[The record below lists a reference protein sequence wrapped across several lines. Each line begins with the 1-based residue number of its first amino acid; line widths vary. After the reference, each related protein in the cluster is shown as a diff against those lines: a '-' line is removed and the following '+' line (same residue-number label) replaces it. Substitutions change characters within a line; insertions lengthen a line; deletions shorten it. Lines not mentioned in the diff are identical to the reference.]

1 LPAGSEFFRP
11 LPDIDPVL
19 PRPDAS
25 VTTGSPPPVA
35 SPQPAEAAVPGA
47 VSPARPAPAASPAL
61 PQAPAGEPA
70 APAELPGEIGPLA
83 LPSGAARPETPAEE
97 PLPGRTN
104 LPPPPPLTAEELA
117 MLAPRRLEPDPPR
130 VADPSALPGEASSLP
145 QIGAAPT
152 PEADE
157 ALPPVRAFARPFDNP
172 EARPVLAI
180 LLRDTGGPGVDREA
194 LAALPFPV
202 SFVIDPL
209 APDAATAA
217 AIYRAAGQEV
227 LMLATG
233 IPEGATAADL
243 EVSFAAHA
251 AALPEAVAL
260 VDLAEADFQADR
272 RLATEVATVVAGQGR
287 GLVTYDRGLNAAD
300 QAARRQGLPT
310 LALFRR
316 LEEAGGEAP
325 AIRQA
330 LDRAA
335 FRAAQEGRA
344 AVIGETREETV
355 QALLAWSVE
364 GRAATVALAPATA
377 AMR

>member
-1 LPAGSEFFRP
+1 M
-11 LPDIDPVL
+11 PDIDPVL

-61 PQAPAGEPA
+61 PQAPQGEPA

-83 LPSGAARPETPAEE
+83 LPAGAARPETPAEE

-130 VADPSALPGEASSLP
+130 PADPSVLPGAASSLP
-145 QIGAAPT
+145 QIGTVSPA
-152 PEADE
+152 EIDE
-157 ALPPVRAFARPFDNP
+157 ALPPARAFARPFDNP

-243 EVSFAAHA
+243 EVTFAAHA

-260 VDLAEADFQADR
+260 VDLAEAGFQADR

-355 QALLAWSVE
+355 RALLAWSVE